1 MIHDQQT
8 LELCRYRLKQA
19 DEALSEALL
28 LQDAGHYR
36 GAINRAYYAM
46 FYAIQVWLFKTR

>member
-1 MIHDQQT
+1 MIHEKKNF
-8 LELCRYRLKQA
+8 ELCRYRFKQA
-19 DEALSEALL
+19 DEAHSEAKL

-46 FYAIQVWLFKTR
+46 FYAI

>member
-1 MIHDQQT
+1 MTVERQT

-19 DEALSEALL
+19 DEALADALL
-28 LQDAGHYR
+28 LKNAGRCR

-46 FYAIQVWLFKTR
+46 FYAIQVFVI